1 MPCFLVGEGAA
12 RMLGSAMHIPV
23 YRTSHQIGHILA
35 ALYSADRPELLGQ
48 SFLAFHVSGGTTD
61 CVHCRP
67 EQNPD
72 FSIISDI
79 AVSAEYAFQN
89 YHIFCGE
96 GSYGGDGFVTAVS
109 GNEIQWLAFWEDA
122 NPFIKIQSHE
132 NQLEITNNL
141 HEVWQFDLS
150 DPKSITVSVKEDL

>member
-1 MPCFLVGEGAA
+1 MKININTLWFESRLPVIDGILYADGFYQKLSIITDQNFH
-12 RMLGSAMHIPV
+12 RKLIPIPD
-23 YRTSHQIGHILA
+23 QK
-35 ALYSADRPELLGQ
+35 
-48 SFLAFHVSGGTTD
+48 
-61 CVHCRP
+61 
-67 EQNPD
+67 PD

-79 AVSAEYAFQN
+79 SVSAEADFQD

-122 NPFIKIQSHE
+122 NPFIKIESHE

-141 HEVWQFDLS
+141 YEVWQFDLS
-150 DPKSITVSVKEDL
+150 DPQHIKISVKEDL

>member
-1 MPCFLVGEGAA
+1 MNTDLNALWNQEKLPVINGILYADGSFRKIDIITDENFHRKLV
-12 RMLGSAMHIPV
+12 PV
-23 YRTSHQIGHILA
+23 PA
-35 ALYSADRPELLGQ
+35 
-48 SFLAFHVSGGTTD
+48 
-61 CVHCRP
+61 
-67 EQNPD
+67 QNPD

-79 AVSAEYAFQN
+79 AISAEYVFQN

-150 DPKSITVSVKEDL
+150 DPKSVTVSIKEDL